1 MRLPAFR
8 FERAFLAA
16 TTRRFTAIPISPPAC
31 ARAFADCWTLLSAG
45 RPASPRE
52 RASGSPEERSAST
65 RRRPPKPRVG
75 FPRPSRRPPSTGPTA
90 AGQARG
96 ISRSHPRRSGSS
108 RGTGSRVPCPGS
120 PARTRRRG
128 GTSGTTRGRFRSAAV
143 FRRASARERPP
154 RGPQE
159 ARRRWIPRS
168 FLSSGGRRYL
178 TQRQGA
184 GKSGGSLPA
193 GPGLLPAVAFG
204 DEAHLEAVGRGGRKE
219 AVEAAQLARLA
230 GEPGAEGDACGLGRS
245 VDFHIREPHIDDL
258 VCREVPTQRRG
269 DVGGSLSFGV
279 AVVPRQVL
287 DDGSGVSRLCRFH
300 DAVDSSADRVAPVAA
315 GECRQEENQ
324 EESRSRFHKIS
335 ILPRWPA

>member
-31 ARAFADCWTLLSAG
+31 ARAFADCWTSLSAG

-75 FPRPSRRPPSTGPTA
+75 IPRQSRRPPSTGPSA
-90 AGQARG
+90 AGRARG

-108 RGTGSRVPCPGS
+108 RGTGSRAPCPGS
-120 PARTRRRG
+120 PARRWRPG

-143 FRRASARERPP
+143 SRRASARERPP

-159 ARRRWIPRS
+159 ARRRWIPGS
-168 FLSSGGRRYL
+168 FSPSEGRRYL

-193 GPGLLPAVAFG
+193 GPGHLPSVAFG
-204 DEAHLEAVGRGGRKE
+204 DEAHFEAVGRGGRNE

-230 GEPGAEGDACGLGRS
+230 GEIRAEGDAGGVGRA
-245 VDFHIREPHIDDL
+245 VDLQIRKPHVDDL
-258 VCREVPTQRRG
+258 VGGEDAAQCRG

-279 AVVPRQVL
+279 AVVSRQVL
-287 DDGSGVSRLCRFH
+287 DNGSGVAGPRRLH
-300 DAVDSSADRVAPVAA
+300 DAVESRADRVAFAA

-324 EESRSRFHKIS
+324 AESRSRFHKIS
-335 ILPRWPA
+335 ILSRLP